1 MANKNRTGYYP
12 VGTLNGSPW
21 FGGVRRFVANTVAAN
36 VCVGDLVSLD
46 ALGKA
51 QVTAAG
57 GTNILGAVVGIEPV
71 TRTTS
76 SVQASSLT
84 LERVYLPSAASGT
97 TYVRVACDPFTIFE
111 TVLGNTTTPLFA
123 NSIGE
128 NFDILTT
135 AGGQQS
141 PSTTP
146 LGPAVLDGGNPLG
159 NVSGQV
165 IVMAIPEYPDNEAG
179 ANQRI
184 HVIINESFWKAGK
197 ATASQN

>member
-1 MANKNRTGYYP
+1 MANKNRTGFYP
-12 VGTLNGSPW
+12 VGTMTGAPW

-46 ALGKA
+46 VLGKA

-71 TRTTS
+71 AKTTT

-84 LERVYLPSAASGT
+84 LERVYLASGASGT
-97 TYVRVACDPFTIFE
+97 TYVRVSCDPHTIYE
-111 TVLGNTTTPLFA
+111 TVLGNNTTGVFA
-123 NSIGE
+123 NNIGE

-135 AGGQQS
+135 AGGQQA

-146 LGPAVLDGGNPLG
+146 LGPAVLDGSSLG
-159 NVSGQV
+159 NVAGQC
-165 IVMAIPEYPDNEAG
+165 ILIDIPNYPDNEES
-179 ANQRI
+179 ANQRV
-184 HVIINESFWKAGK
+184 HVIINESFWKGGKSTAG
-197 ATASQN
+197 